1 MAGGPVHQNERGMRM
16 GRWKKYKTAEDFE
29 SAVESYFN
37 GITYLREMRYP
48 DVWLNGGWVKG
59 DPILGL
65 DGEPMTMQEYIYT
78 PSMCDLENYLM
89 ISRETMSNYRER
101 KGYRDAIEDAERRIK
116 AYKLRLL
123 DDPSNK
129 NSRGLIFD
137 LENNHGM
144 RERRDDTVSMTSA
157 DLSDALTPEQ
167 KLEALRKLDLI
178 HEDGDPP

>member
-1 MAGGPVHQNERGMRM
+1 M
-16 GRWKKYKTAEDFE
+16 GRWRKYKTAEEFE

-48 DVWLNGGWVKG
+48 DVWMNGAWLKG
-59 DPILGL
+59 DPIIGL
-65 DGEPMTMQEYIYT
+65 DGEPLTMREYIYT

-101 KGYRDAIEDAERRIK
+101 KGYRDVIEDAERRIK

-167 KLEALRKLDLI
+167 KLEALRKLELI
-178 HEDGDPP
+178 REDGDPP